1 MSNINVEAHDEFME
15 VQETREDSTFAPGTK
30 IRYNPDLIETL
41 KRNHQACWEL
51 YGQIKAA
58 AKSDDRPLIQQKL
71 KEFRISFM
79 QHILTENVS
88 LYVYLTKFYGDD
100 KSTVDLVKKTRSE
113 MDKVGKTV
121 RAFMQKYETMDVED
135 SMFATFSEGL
145 ESVIQELDK
154 RIATVEKS
162 IYPLYS
168 QKI

>member
-1 MSNINVEAHDEFME
+1 
-15 VQETREDSTFAPGTK
+15 
-30 IRYNPDLIETL
+30 
-41 KRNHQACWEL
+41 
-51 YGQIKAA
+51 
-58 AKSDDRPLIQQKL
+58 
-71 KEFRISFM
+71 M

-100 KSTVDLVKKTRSE
+100 KSTVDLVKQTRSE

-121 RAFMQKYETMDVED
+121 RAFMQKYETMDVDD

-168 QKI
+168 QKT